1 MSANLVL
8 LKFSVKQIDSMT
20 MPEDPGS
27 MLRGA
32 FGHALKS
39 LSEAVMIFKNSNT
52 SGLVN
57 NNEDQA
63 YSTVFEYSS
72 GYAGTLKRGMPN
84 PYVLKL
90 PKLTDRHIEQGQTW
104 EFSQLLIGED
114 AIQYLSIIILAW
126 SQALSKGIGS
136 THKRYNVELEKVIC
150 GAEVLYQDGQI
161 QVFNKDALVRSL
173 PIESSLIYQQLSSL
187 SKNSDS
193 KLRLNF
199 LTQFR
204 VQHKGKVAYQPEQL
218 DIKSVFYA
226 LYNRTNQ
233 CHQLH
238 DPGNDWNIGFN
249 DFSEYK
255 NLIETLIL
263 SADVKPASLTRYS
276 SRQRRS
282 MTLYGLK
289 GSVRIT
295 ATSSTL
301 KKLLPLL
308 HLGELLHIGKSTAL
322 GLGEYQLQSVNTSS
336 ELM

>member
-8 LKFSVKQIDSMT
+8 LKFSVKQIDSII

-32 FGHALKS
+32 FGHALKG
-39 LSEAVMIFKNSNT
+39 LSEAATLFKNSNT
-52 SGLVN
+52 SDLVN
-57 NNEDQA
+57 NNEEQA
-63 YSTVFEYSS
+63 YSTIFEYSS

-114 AIQYLSIIILAW
+114 AIQHLSIIILAW

-136 THKRYNVELEKVIC
+136 THKRYKVELEKVMC
-150 GAEVLYQDGQI
+150 GEEVLYQNSQI
-161 QVFNKDALVRSL
+161 QTFNKDALVRCL

-187 SKNSDS
+187 SKDSDS
-193 KLRLNF
+193 RLRLNF

-218 DIKSVFYA
+218 DIKLVFYA

-238 DPGNDWNIGFN
+238 DPDNDWNIGFK

-255 NLIETLIL
+255 NLIETLSFESDL
-263 SADVKPASLTRYS
+263 TSSRLTRYS
-276 SRQRRS
+276 SRQERNV
-282 MTLYGLK
+282 TLFGLK
-289 GSVRIT
+289 GSIT
-295 ATSSTL
+295 VKGSSDTL

-308 HLGELLHIGKSTAL
+308 CLGEYLHIGKSTAL
-322 GLGEYQLQSVNTSS
+322 GLGQYKLEVVV
-336 ELM
+336 